1 VTRVERVDFVSVPTQ
16 NIQRAKEFYGGVL
29 GLEENG
35 PDEFSTGN
43 VTLGLWEP
51 ARDGEAFAPN
61 PAGIALRVPDVAAAR
76 GELESAGV
84 RFKGETLD
92 SGVCH
97 MAFFT
102 DPDGNWLILHRR
114 YAGAD

>member
-1 VTRVERVDFVSVPTQ
+1 MIGVERVDFVSVPTR
-16 NIQRAKEFYGGVL
+16 NIQKAKEFYGGVL
-29 GLEENG
+29 GLPENG
-35 PDEFSTGN
+35 PDEFSAGN

-51 ARDGEAFAPN
+51 ARDGEEFAPN
-61 PAGIALRVPDVAAAR
+61 PAGIGLRVPDVAEAR
-76 GELESAGV
+76 QELEQAGV
-84 RFKGETLD
+84 EFKGETID

-114 YAGAD
+114 YAA

>member
-1 VTRVERVDFVSVPTQ
+1 LIEVERVDFVSVPTQ
-16 NIQRAKEFYGGVL
+16 NIQRAKAFYGGVL
-29 GLEENG
+29 GLAENG
-35 PDEFSTGN
+35 PNEFSAGN

-51 ARDGEAFAPN
+51 ARDGEQFAPN
-61 PAGIALRVPDVAAAR
+61 PAGLALRVADVAEAR
-76 GELESAGV
+76 RELERAGV
-84 RFKGETLD
+84 QFKGDIVD

-114 YAGAD
+114 YAA

>member
-1 VTRVERVDFVSVPTQ
+1 VIEVERVDFVSVPTQ
-16 NIQRAKEFYGGVL
+16 NIRRAKEFYGGVL
-29 GLEENG
+29 GLPENG
-35 PDEFSTGN
+35 PNEFAAGN

-51 ARDGEAFAPN
+51 AADGEEFAPN
-61 PAGIALRVPDVAAAR
+61 PAGIALRVPDVAEAR
-76 GELESAGV
+76 AELEAAGV
-84 RFKGETLD
+84 RFKGDTAD

-114 YAGAD
+114 YA

>member
-1 VTRVERVDFVSVPTQ
+1 VIEVERVDFVSVPTQ

-29 GLEENG
+29 GLPENG
-35 PDEFSTGN
+35 PDEFSAGN

-51 ARDGEAFAPN
+51 ARDGEEFAPN
-61 PAGIALRVPDVAAAR
+61 PAGLALRVPDVAEAR
-76 GELESAGV
+76 RELEDAGV
-84 RFKGETLD
+84 EFKGDTVD

-114 YAGAD
+114 YA